1 MSLSKFADKNQDAL
15 YIVFRILV
23 GLLFLQHGAQKLFGS
38 FGGNA
43 VNITSL
49 MGLAGLIEFFGGLF
63 IAFGLFTR
71 LAAAVSAIEMIVAY
85 FMAHLGNFPPIVKG
99 GGELALLYLA
109 VMLAVLAFG
118 SRRLSLD
125 NMFFH
130 RETF

>member
-15 YIVFRILV
+15 YVIFRILV
-23 GLLFLQHGAQKLFGS
+23 GLLFLQHGAMKLFGS

-43 VNITSL
+43 VELTSL
-49 MGLAGLIEFFGGLF
+49 MGVAGLIEFFGGLF
-63 IAFGLFTR
+63 IVFGLFTR

-85 FMAHLGNFPPIVKG
+85 AMAHLGNDLIPVMN
-99 GGELALLYLA
+99 GGELSLLYFAAL
-109 VMLAVLAFG
+109 LAVLAFG
-118 SRRLSLD
+118 ARRLSLD

>member
-15 YIVFRILV
+15 YVVFRILV
-23 GLLFLQHGAQKLFGS
+23 GLLFLQHGVMKLFGG

-43 VNITSL
+43 VELTSL
-49 MGLAGLIEFFGGLF
+49 MGVAGLVEFFGGLF

-71 LAAAVSAIEMIVAY
+71 LAAAIAAIQMIVAY
-85 FMAHLGNFPPIVKG
+85 AMAHLGNGLIPIMN
-99 GGELALLYLA
+99 GGELALLYFAALLA
-109 VMLAVLAFG
+109 ILAFG
-118 SRRLSLD
+118 ARRLSLD